1 MDWHLIKIFCLF
13 NPALDVFWKT
23 SRFKPKMAGKAT
35 LCCYIVYFGNKGIW
49 MKAVGPNWK
58 LYKNFKCTHT
68 IKSFLYSKNMMF
80 ILGGHLG
87 PYHIW
92 FFIIGQSL
100 MFLIDKEDTFLWKP
114 ILWQWNWFF
123 FLIFETHL
131 LVFLHDKILVA
142 VININILHS
151 VNISFEILWIFTAVF
166 IFFLF

>member
-1 MDWHLIKIFCLF
+1 MLYISEIRVFGWKQ
-13 NPALDVFWKT
+13 LDQIENFIKT
-23 SRFKPKMAGKAT
+23 SN
-35 LCCYIVYFGNKGIW
+35 VYT
-49 MKAVGPNWK
+49 
-58 LYKNFKCTHT
+58 YT

-80 ILGGHLG
+80 ILGDHLG

-100 MFLIDKEDTFLWKP
+100 MFLIDKEDTFLWMP

-131 LVFLHDKILVA
+131 LVFLHDMILVA

-151 VNISFEILWIFTAVF
+151 VNISLEILWIFTAVF
-166 IFFLF
+166 IFFLFQTCLLNFHVNGQPRMKA